1 MNPTSPGG
9 EIFAWQQKLA
19 KGHQEELAAFV
30 DIEEGMN
37 QAFMQRVV
45 TFLDMKG
52 QSGTTSP
59 SLSLKSEYTANE
71 DTQILD
77 AINRSLP
84 SILDKEDHK
93 NWHIALVKL
102 VSSRLMIG
110 GTHGSPMNF
119 QESLVKTIEGL
130 YGNWKV
136 FNNNTRVKVAFN
148 RSKLNAA
155 KVGQDQW
162 DDSEHYMF
170 MMAHRKYKG
179 KISFVPRV
187 DTIKLMQHQGK
198 LAKGIR
204 MGEPYKAPQEK
215 EWKPYEQNMD
225 VPLFERESYEHANQ
239 FATMRY
245 QQHWNAI
252 YKDIVEDG
260 GGNIFIARINDP
272 DDPDKIR
279 MVIASG
285 DRNNPDGINIIGDVY
300 GVDTIGNAVPV
311 TFTQENAITMMQ
323 ARQAWQHANSQD
335 DIVEGLLDISG
346 IGGIWDGL
354 DPISAFARAI
364 EWGREKLG
372 EDKESIY
379 KKPSNSLFSI
389 EEGGDFG
396 RGEFK
401 WIYDNYSKAAWEKEN
416 GKKYSKKEAA
426 EGLYKNLKGYSDR
439 PVNSHGGRYL
449 TEIMAPGRVEMDLF
463 FEPLWKEVMAYEKS
477 KGREVT
483 DQELYSIFQVVKRR
497 LNGKPDFFG
506 NDRGRTMFDAYVLN
520 NFEDEKKPLFKEPW
534 EAPATPITDYVGRKF
549 SRGLGKVDPR
559 LGTTGRMLFD
569 IFRNL
574 NPHIPQGVTK

>member
-155 KVGQDQW
+155 GVGQDQW

-225 VPLFERESYEHANQ
+225 VPLFERESY
-239 FATMRY
+239 
-245 QQHWNAI
+245 
-252 YKDIVEDG
+252 
-260 GGNIFIARINDP
+260 
-272 DDPDKIR
+272 
-279 MVIASG
+279 
-285 DRNNPDGINIIGDVY
+285 
-300 GVDTIGNAVPV
+300 
-311 TFTQENAITMMQ
+311 
-323 ARQAWQHANSQD
+323 
-335 DIVEGLLDISG
+335 
-346 IGGIWDGL
+346 
-354 DPISAFARAI
+354 
-364 EWGREKLG
+364 
-372 EDKESIY
+372 
-379 KKPSNSLFSI
+379 
-389 EEGGDFG
+389 
-396 RGEFK
+396 
-401 WIYDNYSKAAWEKEN
+401 
-416 GKKYSKKEAA
+416 
-426 EGLYKNLKGYSDR
+426 
-439 PVNSHGGRYL
+439 
-449 TEIMAPGRVEMDLF
+449 
-463 FEPLWKEVMAYEKS
+463 
-477 KGREVT
+477 
-483 DQELYSIFQVVKRR
+483 
-497 LNGKPDFFG
+497 
-506 NDRGRTMFDAYVLN
+506 
-520 NFEDEKKPLFKEPW
+520 
-534 EAPATPITDYVGRKF
+534 
-549 SRGLGKVDPR
+549 
-559 LGTTGRMLFD
+559 
-569 IFRNL
+569 
-574 NPHIPQGVTK
+574 